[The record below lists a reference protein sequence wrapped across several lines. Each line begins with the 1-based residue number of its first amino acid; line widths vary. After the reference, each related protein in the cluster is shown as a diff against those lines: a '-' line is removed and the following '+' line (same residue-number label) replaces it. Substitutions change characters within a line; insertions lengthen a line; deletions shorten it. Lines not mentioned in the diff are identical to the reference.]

1 MHSRNTLKKKVI
13 FIGSLEKAIS
23 QIIFEIQQIDELF
36 ASYQELLEK
45 SKTEEPTL
53 IELTAI
59 GSILH
64 SFYNGIENIFKT
76 IGKNIDGEIPSGNHW
91 HSQLIKQMTEA
102 TSKRDPIIS
111 EVLKGKLV
119 DYLAFRHFFRNSYS
133 FFLKWNELKKLTDP
147 VITVWLEFKIEIS
160 TFVKGQI

>member
-1 MHSRNTLKKKVI
+1 MSH
-13 FIGSLEKAIS
+13 EKAIS

-36 ASYQELLEK
+36 TSYRELLEK

-76 IGKNIDGEIPSGNHW
+76 IGKDIDGNIPNGNHW
-91 HSQLIKQMTEA
+91 HSQLINQMTES
-102 TSKRDPIIS
+102 TSIRDPIIS
-111 EVLKGKLV
+111 EVIKEKLV

-133 FFLKWNELKKLTDP
+133 FFLKWNELKELTAL
-147 VITVWLEFKIEIS
+147 VMIVWSEFKVEINRVCHLWNVIRLAPLCS
-160 TFVKGQI
+160 MLSY